1 MVDLLE
7 RCLMSGLK
15 VSRLL
20 VAVVAMFAM
29 AAVGCQ
35 KDDDMKA
42 SGRPAPVGEKDAG
55 VSGAGKDVCTHCP
68 GIQKAT
74 ADGKCEMCVEKGAK
88 GKDVCTHC
96 EGIQEANADGQCPV
110 CTAKKASS
118 GVSGAAEA
126 VNEAV
131 DVCTHC
137 PGNQVANAEGECAE
151 CAAKEEAK

>member
-1 MVDLLE
+1 
-7 RCLMSGLK
+7 MSGLK

-35 KDDDMKA
+35 KDDDMEA
-42 SGRPAPVGEKDAG
+42 SGRPAPMGEKDAG
-55 VSGAGKDVCTHCP
+55 VSGAG
-68 GIQKAT
+68 
-74 ADGKCEMCVEKGAK
+74 K

-131 DVCTHC
+131 DVCDHC

-151 CAAKEEAK
+151 CAAKEDAK